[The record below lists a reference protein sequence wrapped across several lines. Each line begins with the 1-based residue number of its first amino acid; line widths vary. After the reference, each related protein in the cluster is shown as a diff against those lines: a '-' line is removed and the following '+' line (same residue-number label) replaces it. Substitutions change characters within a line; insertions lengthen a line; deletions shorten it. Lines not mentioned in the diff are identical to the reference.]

1 VPAGPEDAERA
12 AQTLVEL
19 HRELWSGRRIAPEHL
34 TPRYEAFVRAAARR
48 MTERGIGRV
57 SEFRREEDGEV
68 LVSQFLLFDKD
79 FVGAYVTGASEEAT
93 RRYQLETLSN
103 RDASEVART
112 GGRGT
117 VSFMDGA
124 TRDKLRWADE
134 VVKSHRAILGRPGGP
149 SPYFFWVPYAGCH
162 LLRERYHALLSGAQV
177 FLHSEGAPGWVK
189 RGLEGYYALQSY
201 PYSEDAPRWVRIATE
216 NYYALRHEYGY
227 YALRYRYE
235 LALARREIRKRN
247 TVAHTDRAVSEDTN
261 A

>member
-1 VPAGPEDAERA
+1 
-12 AQTLVEL
+12 
-19 HRELWSGRRIAPEHL
+19 
-34 TPRYEAFVRAAARR
+34 
-48 MTERGIGRV
+48 
-57 SEFRREEDGEV
+57 
-68 LVSQFLLFDKD
+68 VSQFLLFDKD

-162 LLRERYHALLSGAQV
+162 LLRERYFALLSGAQV
-177 FLHSEGAPGWVK
+177 YVHSEGAPPWVK
-189 RGLEGYYALQSY
+189 KATQRYYALVLY
-201 PYSEDAPRWVRIATE
+201 PYSEGAPTWIKKA
-216 NYYALRHEYGY
+216 NHGYWQLRHKYGFGI
-227 YALRYRYE
+227 LRYKYE
-235 LALARREIRKRN
+235 TIRASRGMRCQSNHLIRMLNKRLC
-247 TVAHTDRAVSEDTN
+247 
-261 A
+261 